1 MRRLAPHTFT
11 ALRRAGSVPVVLA
24 VLASLAFAANASAA
38 QTYDCVVPAGPQGE
52 AMQVT
57 LSAASGGCP
66 APGEAIPR
74 EWIIGTPRVI
84 GAPQAAVSGSA
95 QRPAAP
101 APLVRA
107 APTPGEHVLPTA
119 QPSHGVPAAAVAAVE
134 QARSSISS
142 PAPSIAAAAAAAAAR
157 PAAPATAARASSD
170 LSGFA
175 IPGVF
180 AIAAALLAAGLAGAR
195 RGPRTATA

>member
-11 ALRRAGSVPVVLA
+11 ALRLAGSVPVVLA

-119 QPSHGVPAAAVAAVE
+119 QPAHGVPAAAVAAVE

-142 PAPSIAAAAAAAAAR
+142 PAPSIAAAAAAAR